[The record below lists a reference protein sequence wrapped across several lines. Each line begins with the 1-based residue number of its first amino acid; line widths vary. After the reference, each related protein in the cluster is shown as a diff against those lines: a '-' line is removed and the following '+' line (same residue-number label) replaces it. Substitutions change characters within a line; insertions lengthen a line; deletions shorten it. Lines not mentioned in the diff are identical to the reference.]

1 MTSNEVM
8 APSPLP
14 QPQAAS
20 SIDIDSLIFD
30 DAGLDSGTSS
40 PASSRIST
48 PTKTSLSQE
57 EELATKQFLRHVNGW
72 RSARGYTSL
81 SWYENSLNYRTV
93 WIVNQKA

>member
-14 QPQAAS
+14 QAPAAS

-40 PASSRIST
+40 PASSRVST

-81 SWYENSLNYRTV
+81 SWWGSSLKN
-93 WIVNQKA
+93 